1 MPSHIASKFE
11 KPMKSARPI
20 SDDAIAAMLTR
31 EHALFLQRNPN
42 SQALAARSARHW
54 LRRVP
59 MSWMEDWRTP
69 FPLFI
74 ERAAGVEL
82 TDADG
87 NIYVDFWLGDTGAMF
102 GHGPQPRLDTL
113 CRHGARG

>member
-1 MPSHIASKFE
+1 
-11 KPMKSARPI
+11 MKSAQWI
-20 SDDAIAAMLTR
+20 SDEAIAAMLAR
-31 EHALFLQRNPN
+31 EHAHFLQRNPN

-59 MSWMEDWRTP
+59 MFWMEDWRTP

-87 NIYVDFWLGDTGAMF
+87 NLYVDFCLGDTGAMF
-102 GHGPQPRLDTL
+102 GHGPERLLDTL
-113 CRHGARG
+113 CRQGERG